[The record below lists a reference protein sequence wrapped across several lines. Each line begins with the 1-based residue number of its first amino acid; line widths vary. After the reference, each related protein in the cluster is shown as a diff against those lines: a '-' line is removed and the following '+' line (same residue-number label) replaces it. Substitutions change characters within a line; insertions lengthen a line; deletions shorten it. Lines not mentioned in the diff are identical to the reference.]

1 MDEFDLGPIAS
12 DSALEQLG
20 KMAREAMALQEAID
34 RMELDVKG
42 AKAALHALRSVRLP
56 ALMAAASM
64 DEATFDGI
72 NLKAKDFV
80 SGSLTKD
87 PQQRE
92 KAINWLVANGAGGLL
107 KTVITASFGR
117 SEKEEADR
125 AISLLKE
132 AGIAADA
139 ELSVH
144 AGTLCAFARQRI
156 ADGENVEAELL
167 GLYVGRVVEIKEKK

>member
-1 MDEFDLGPIAS
+1 MDEFDLGPLAS

-20 KMAREAMALQEAID
+20 KMAKDAIALQAAID
-34 RMELDVKG
+34 QMELDVKA
-42 AKAALHALRSVRLP
+42 AKSALHILRSIRLP
-56 ALMAAASM
+56 AAMAACSM

-72 NLKAKDFV
+72 TLKAKDFV

-87 PQQRE
+87 PEQRE

-117 SEKEEADR
+117 SEKEDADR
-125 AISLLKE
+125 ALAVLKE
-132 AGIAADA
+132 AGVAADA
-139 ELSVH
+139 EVSVH
-144 AGTLCAFARQRI
+144 AGTLCAFARQRL